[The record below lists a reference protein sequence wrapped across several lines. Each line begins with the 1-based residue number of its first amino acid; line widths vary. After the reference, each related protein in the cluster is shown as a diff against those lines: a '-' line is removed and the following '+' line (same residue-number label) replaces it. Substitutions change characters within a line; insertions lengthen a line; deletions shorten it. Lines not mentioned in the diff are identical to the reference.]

1 MNHTLFLLT
10 FSLVLGGCAAEFSE
24 DRTPETTNAPQSS
37 EQTTSE
43 PTVNVYGGHLQR
55 PADSVGTVEEAT
67 ETAAFPVSRAIRNYL
82 EPVDR
87 AEMDLGPKFNR
98 SSTQ

>member
-24 DRTPETTNAPQSS
+24 DPSSETNAPESS

-43 PTVNVYGGHLQR
+43 PTVNVYGGRLQR

-67 ETAAFPVSRAIRNYL
+67 QTANARAIRNYV
-82 EPVDR
+82 ESVDR

-98 SSTQ
+98 SRTQ

>member
-1 MNHTLFLLT
+1 MNRTLFL
-10 FSLVLGGCAAEFSE
+10 SVIALVLGGCAADFSE
-24 DRTPETTNAPQSS
+24 DKTSETTNAPESS

-67 ETAAFPVSRAIRNYL
+67 QTANARAIRTYV
-82 EPVDR
+82 ETVDQ
-87 AEMDLGPKFNR
+87 AETELGPKFNR
-98 SSTQ
+98 SQTQ

>member
-1 MNHTLFLLT
+1 MNRTLFLAVVASTLA
-10 FSLVLGGCAAEFSE
+10 GCAADFSE
-24 DRTPETTNAPQSS
+24 DGTSDTTTSPESS

-43 PTVNVYGGHLQR
+43 PTVNVYGGQLQR
-55 PADSVGTVEEAT
+55 PAEIIGTVDDAT
-67 ETAAFPVSRAIRNYL
+67 RTANARAIRNYV
-82 EPVDR
+82 ETVDQ